1 MNFNILN
8 QWGKPQKGEKPN
20 FEISVEGSK
29 RRENTIF
36 DSNLVGGWNLG
47 ETMGMTLH
55 DKEFQEKL
63 KPISKILRFSGKRS

>member
-36 DSNLVGGWNLG
+36 DSNLVGGKSWGNY
-47 ETMGMTLH
+47 EN
-55 DKEFQEKL
+55 DFA
-63 KPISKILRFSGKRS
+63 

>member
-29 RRENTIF
+29 RRKNTIF
-36 DSNLVGGWNLG
+36 DSNLVGGNLG
-47 ETMGMTLH
+47 ETMRMILH
-55 DKEFQEKL
+55 DEEFQEKF
-63 KPISKILRFSGKRS
+63 KTISKILRFSGKRS